1 MTDPANP
8 ASPLSPLH
16 PANPAHPINSGGG
29 SAITGTEIAVIV
41 LVPVVL
47 IAIIVGFFVW
57 LHKNF

>member
-1 MTDPANP
+1 MNFNNP
-8 ASPLSPLH
+8 ASPLSPLN

-29 SAITGTEIAVIV
+29 SPITGTEVAVLV

-57 LHKNF
+57 LHKNY